1 MANKK
6 QNTTIARVSDLPI
19 MKKIWDGMYTILA
32 YNKKNYLLDVSNI
45 KGRKIIDITADT
57 SDVSGGKNTIYIK
70 FNDNQ
75 TSKFQV
81 YNGTI
86 GDKGKTG
93 IDGEDGNQGEEA
105 YIDPKYATSHGISG
119 ILHIVNNS
127 TSLDSNAPWSAYR
140 GKDMNDK
147 IYKLNET
154 FITEAEFELL
164 FNNSKYIYAEFTTK
178 TDNKTSTIF
187 NADNNK
193 HIVYK
198 KYWTYED
205 EGAAT

>member
-119 ILHIVNNS
+119 ILHIVN
-127 TSLDSNAPWSAYR
+127 
-140 GKDMNDK
+140 K
-147 IYKLNET
+147 
-154 FITEAEFELL
+154 EALCYHYSEKE
-164 FNNSKYIYAEFTTK
+164 
-178 TDNKTSTIF
+178 
-187 NADNNK
+187 
-193 HIVYK
+193 
-198 KYWTYED
+198 W
-205 EGAAT
+205 

>member
-93 IDGEDGNQGEEA
+93 IDGE
-105 YIDPKYATSHGISG
+105 
-119 ILHIVNNS
+119 
-127 TSLDSNAPWSAYR
+127 
-140 GKDMNDK
+140 
-147 IYKLNET
+147 
-154 FITEAEFELL
+154 L
-164 FNNSKYIYAEFTTK
+164 F
-178 TDNKTSTIF
+178 
-187 NADNNK
+187 
-193 HIVYK
+193 
-198 KYWTYED
+198 
-205 EGAAT
+205 